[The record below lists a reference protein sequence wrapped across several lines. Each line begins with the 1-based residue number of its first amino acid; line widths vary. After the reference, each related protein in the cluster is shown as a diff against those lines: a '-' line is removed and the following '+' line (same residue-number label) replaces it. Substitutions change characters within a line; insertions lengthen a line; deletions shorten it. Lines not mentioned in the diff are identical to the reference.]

1 MDRTQS
7 HSIVRKFIWLLGH
20 ETFLCSTLWR
30 MKFIVL
36 NDTKMVGIKNLLA
49 EYENIFI
56 GDFNLDFVSVH
67 NIDRRV

>member
-30 MKFIVL
+30 MKFIML
-36 NDTKMVGIKNLLA
+36 NDTKMVGTKNL
-49 EYENIFI
+49 EYENIFFV
-56 GDFNLDFVSVH
+56 DFNLDFVSVH
-67 NIDRRV
+67 NIDKRV